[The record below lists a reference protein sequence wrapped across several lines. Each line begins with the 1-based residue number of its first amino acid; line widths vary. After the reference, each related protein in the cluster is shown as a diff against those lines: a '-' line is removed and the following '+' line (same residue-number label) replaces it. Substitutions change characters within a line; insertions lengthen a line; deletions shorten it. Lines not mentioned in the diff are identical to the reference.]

1 MIIFATLLCE
11 QSTGLSRKGLTAIRQ
26 IYPAYLQIIHIP
38 PQLPTDDLNLPLL
51 LRKSRGK
58 TKKIVIYA
66 KNGIADKGAKYR
78 NNSLAPGLLPENC
91 FF

>member
-1 MIIFATLLCE
+1 MIIFPTLLCE
-11 QSTGLSRKGLTAIRQ
+11 QSIGLSRKGLTAIRQ
-26 IYPAYLQIIHIP
+26 IYPVYLQIIHIP

-58 TKKIVIYA
+58 TKYLVIYA
-66 KNGIADKGAKYR
+66 KNGVQGKWANNR
-78 NNSLAPGLLPENC
+78 NNLLPLTLSPENC